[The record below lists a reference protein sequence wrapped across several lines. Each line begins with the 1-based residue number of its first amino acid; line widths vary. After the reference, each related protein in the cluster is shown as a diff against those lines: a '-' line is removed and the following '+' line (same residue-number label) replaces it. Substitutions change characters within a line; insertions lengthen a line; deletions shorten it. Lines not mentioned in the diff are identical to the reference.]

1 MFFCKQLVTN
11 AQDGWWSQWPLLDYR
26 ALHDTNEVR
35 VLVSN
40 SATNSLSIQW
50 SLSTERLTNLRTEF
64 QQSELWGTA
73 VPKKWRGVNRMYF
86 LILSP
91 VLSGHVDFQP
101 LQFNFLWPKR
111 QVCHEPGTLHIT
123 PRMMWGERK
132 ELMLMRFG
140 ANLSCPKENGHLNRA
155 LRNSFIKKGIKNWP
169 VNVLRAKAQCKCIDA
184 P

>member
-1 MFFCKQLVTN
+1 MTGMKL
-11 AQDGWWSQWPLLDYR
+11 
-26 ALHDTNEVR
+26 

-40 SATNSLSIQW
+40 TVTNILDIQW
-50 SLSTERLTNLRTEF
+50 SMSTERLTHLKMEF

-73 VPKKWRGVNRMYF
+73 VPKRWQGVRRMYF
-86 LILSP
+86 LVLSP
-91 VLSGHVDFQP
+91 VLSGQVDFQL

-123 PRMMWGERK
+123 PRMMQGERK

-140 ANLSCPKENGHLNRA
+140 ANRSYPKESRHLNRA

-169 VNVLRAKAQCKCIDA
+169 ANVLRAKAQCKCIDA
-184 P
+184 T